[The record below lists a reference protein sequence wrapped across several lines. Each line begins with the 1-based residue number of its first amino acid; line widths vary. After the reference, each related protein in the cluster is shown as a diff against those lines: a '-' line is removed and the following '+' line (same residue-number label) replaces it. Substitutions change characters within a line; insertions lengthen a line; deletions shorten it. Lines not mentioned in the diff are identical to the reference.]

1 MKVKKHRGIRA
12 ATSTLLSLV
21 MAVAL
26 LGAIPLPALADDGS
40 EAEALPSALDDELVF
55 QLDILVPS
63 NGSVFNLPVSSLQE
77 PRPLFN
83 WVIDWGDGNQQI
95 AIGSATR
102 FGGIPHVYSFAGLH
116 SITIKPNGSIEAWLA
131 AFGFG
136 PPNVIMLE
144 AGSTEDL
151 NSASMVFSVPTP
163 IRPGMT
169 RTQSQAYGIATPPD
183 NEWAYA
189 FWNCYRMY
197 LAPSFVGWEG
207 VKAVGNN
214 FARSMFEYCASL
226 SVMPAGYN
234 LPQDFEVS
242 GGNFADYMFYK
253 AGGLY
258 FQINDEFRF
267 PQRLS
272 SQNIG
277 NFCQTFWLS
286 DNAPVQNRTAASII
300 GSCPAPASYAMTF
313 DSHFSDRPFILVN
326 WGGGGLTPRS
336 GDLNGDG
343 FVTMDEV
350 NFCAR
355 VAISDI
361 IPSPVQLAIL
371 DIDGDGVI
379 TMADIMLI
387 FKLSIL

>member
-1 MKVKKHRGIRA
+1 MKDEKHKGIRA
-12 ATSTLLSLV
+12 TFSVLLSML

-26 LGAIPLPALADDGS
+26 LGAMSLQVFADDDS
-40 EAEALPSALDDELVF
+40 EVEALPAALDDELVF

-95 AIGSATR
+95 AIGSAIR
-102 FGGIPHVYSFAGLH
+102 FGGIPHEYSFAGIH
-116 SITIKPNGSIEAWLA
+116 SITIRPNGSIEAWLA

-136 PPNVIMLE
+136 PINVIMLE
-144 AGSTEDL
+144 TGSTEDA
-151 NSASMVFSVPTP
+151 NSASMVFRVPTP

-169 RTQSQAYGIATPPD
+169 RTQSQIYGIATPPD

-189 FWNCYRMY
+189 FRDCFRMY
-197 LAPSFVGWEG
+197 LAPDFVGWEG

-214 FARSMFEYCASL
+214 FARSMFENCASL
-226 SVMPAGYN
+226 SGMPAGYN
-234 LPQDFEVS
+234 LPQDFVVS
-242 GGNFADYMFYK
+242 GGNFANHMFYG
-253 AGGLY
+253 AGGLF
-258 FQINDEFRF
+258 FQINDEFCF
-267 PQRLS
+267 PQGLL
-272 SQNIG
+272 SQNEG
-277 NFCQTFWLS
+277 DYYEAFHLYT
-286 DNAPVQNRTAASII
+286 NAPVQNRTAASII
-300 GSCPAPASYAMTF
+300 GLCPKPASYAGTF
-313 DSHFSDRPFILVN
+313 DSHFIDLPFIPTV
-326 WGGGGLTPRS
+326 WGGNGLTPRS
-336 GDLNGDG
+336 GDLDGDG

-355 VAISDI
+355 AAIGNI
-361 IPSPVQLAIL
+361 IPSPVQIAIL